1 MTYRLSPKWALTFG
15 SSFNLVP
22 QTDLT
27 ESLLLTRIGESFLM
41 TFGVSA
47 DASTGSVGASFLLEP
62 RSFGKTR
69 LSRSGFDVGAA
80 GAEGLE

>member
-1 MTYRLSPKWALTFG
+1 VTFG

-22 QTDLT
+22 ATDLT

-41 TFGVSA
+41 TIGVSA

-62 RSFGKTR
+62 RSFGKPR
-69 LSRSGFDVGAA
+69 LTRSGLDVGTA
-80 GAEGLE
+80 GAQGLE